1 MRLSDL
7 IKEIEA
13 SDMNKLAITASLA
26 AGRTTA
32 KTLLAGLLSLA
43 VSAAFSHND
52 QGQNNNDQGQNY
64 QGGRPLQAPE
74 IDPAQALGALTLL
87 GGTIAIV
94 RGYRRSKK

>member
-1 MRLSDL
+1 MRLSNL

-13 SDMNKLAITASLA
+13 ADMTQLAIIASLA
-26 AGRTTA
+26 AGRTTTKA
-32 KTLLAGLLSLA
+32 LLAALLSLA
-43 VSAAFSHND
+43 ASAAFSHND

-64 QGGRPLQAPE
+64 QGGRPLRAPE

-94 RGYRRSKK
+94 RGYRRKK

>member
-7 IKEIEA
+7 SKEIEA
-13 SDMNKLAITASLA
+13 SDMNKLAIIASLA

-32 KTLLAGLLSLA
+32 KALLAALLSLA

-64 QGGRPLQAPE
+64 QGGRPLRAPE

-94 RGYRRSKK
+94 RGYRRKK

>member
-7 IKEIEA
+7 SKEIEA
-13 SDMNKLAITASLA
+13 SDMNKLAIIASLA

-32 KTLLAGLLSLA
+32 KALLAALLSLA

-64 QGGRPLQAPE
+64 HGGRPLRAPE

-87 GGTIAIV
+87 GGTLAIV
-94 RGYRRSKK
+94 RGYRRKK